1 MTDDS
6 SSVPVMLSSEDDGA
20 PLEHLGGGSNLPS
33 PSDEARAFEV
43 PDSPNSPSSVGAFR
57 LRPART
63 VSKRKLVEDCDGES
77 TFGKDPP
84 LTAECDGEGIPTRRT
99 RAWSEKES
107 NALRSRLES
116 GAFMWGTWK
125 HVRAALVADTGA
137 VFTSVEIQ
145 QHAYA
150 LGLDVLVKE
159 MSSHAVWSSCAAPST
174 GVKSYGAGDSS
185 RRAKLARTDAGRG
198 FENGKGDELQPGRT
212 QRVID

>member
-6 SSVPVMLSSEDDGA
+6 SSVPVVLSSEDDGVTK
-20 PLEHLGGGSNLPS
+20 PPS

-43 PDSPNSPSSVGAFR
+43 RDAPNSPSSVGASR
-57 LRPART
+57 LRVART
-63 VSKRKLVEDCDGES
+63 VSKRKLVVDCDGES
-77 TFGKDPP
+77 TFGKDLP
-84 LTAECDGEGIPTRRT
+84 LTAECEAAGIPTRRMRT
-99 RAWSEKES
+99 WSEKES

-125 HVRAALVADTGA
+125 NVRAALVADTGA

-174 GVKSYGAGDSS
+174 GVKNYGASDSS
-185 RRAKLARTDAGRG
+185 RRGKLARIDKRRD
-198 FENGKGDELQPGRT
+198 FENGKGDELQPGKT